1 MTPGAASVTTP
12 GTEPPAIRLAAHVR
26 VIRAAAD
33 LLEQARIAGLA
44 VWPGTGEI
52 AIQVPEHA
60 GDLPSRAAAV
70 ARLAALTGCE
80 PAPDPRPGRT
90 QGWIHARGQY
100 AGHPVHIYT
109 PVKEQPPS

>member
-1 MTPGAASVTTP
+1 MTSAAASLTADGAQTP
-12 GTEPPAIRLAAHVR
+12 QTLLAAHVR

-33 LLEQARIAGLA
+33 LLEQAGITGLC
-44 VWPGTGEI
+44 VWPEPDEI

-70 ARLAALTGCE
+70 ARLAALTGGR
-80 PAPDPRPGRT
+80 PAPDPRPGKTR
-90 QGWIHARGQY
+90 GWIDARGQF

-109 PVKEQPPS
+109 PVKQEAAS

>member
-1 MTPGAASVTTP
+1 M
-12 GTEPPAIRLAAHVR
+12 LAAHVR

-33 LLEQARIAGLA
+33 LLEQARIAGLS
-44 VWPGTGEI
+44 VWPEPGEI
-52 AIQVPEHA
+52 AIQVPETA
-60 GDLPSRAAAV
+60 GDLHSRAAAV

-90 QGWIHARGQY
+90 QGWIHARGQF